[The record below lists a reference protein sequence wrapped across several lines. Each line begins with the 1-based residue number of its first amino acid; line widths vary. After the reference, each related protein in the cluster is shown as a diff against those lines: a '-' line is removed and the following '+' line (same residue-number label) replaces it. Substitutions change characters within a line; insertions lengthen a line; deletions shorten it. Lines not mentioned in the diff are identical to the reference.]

1 MSKNHSLE
9 SIATL
14 VGMTI
19 GAGILAIP
27 FVVVKAGFLTGLLN
41 IVILGIA
48 TLTINL
54 YMGEVSLRT
63 KQNHQMT
70 GYADKY
76 LGNIGKKIM
85 VLSMIFGMYGA
96 LIAYTIKEGEFLH
109 GMLGPLLGGSPLIY
123 SIIFFIF
130 GSYLIYKGLAAIEK
144 GELLMV
150 ALILV
155 IIVAF
160 IIIGAPYINLNNLIS
175 FNIKNIFIPYG
186 VVLFAFMGVV
196 AIPEMNEELRKNKK
210 HFKKSIITG
219 TLISM
224 VVYIIFALIVIGIT
238 GQENMTDGAVIGLGK
253 VLGNNILLFGLFF
266 GILTMATSFIAIGL
280 ALKEM
285 YKLDFKLKEKLSTS
299 LTCSIPLI
307 ASVII
312 ILTSIDNSFFKVI
325 DITGAVSGG
334 LIGILVVL
342 MYWKAKEIGNRQPE
356 YSINKNNIVGFLLI
370 LMFLAGIIYKI
381 STMINFLRI
390 I

>member
-1 MSKNHSLE
+1 
-9 SIATL
+9 
-14 VGMTI
+14 
-19 GAGILAIP
+19 
-27 FVVVKAGFLTGLLN
+27 
-41 IVILGIA
+41 
-48 TLTINL
+48 
-54 YMGEVSLRT
+54 
-63 KQNHQMT
+63 MT